1 MKTVTRPKKT
11 TAAPSARPLR
21 AMNPRAPDQKYMGDE
36 PEWLQQ
42 PLPEQRRVALIGAL
56 NWYNYYYTKKEG
68 REIII
73 DWLERQG
80 RTADSRDFQKV
91 PDHVDLATA
100 GWLCR
105 MQLRGWQ
112 LDQREQDHVQEV
124 IDRHLG
130 AARSVR
136 QLKAPVSTETAT
148 RRVNIQDRLR
158 EIMLTAAGDMEGMYD
173 ELIAADVKLT
183 ADYKP
188 MAVLRGHNVAP
199 PLVREIRD
207 TWSQRRAEIETVL
220 NGTDAQMVEGYGN
233 FTRTQLKTL
242 AKFADLV
249 IADCDSYVQV
259 KKTERAP
266 RKKKPVS
273 PERLTQRFA
282 YLREF
287 AELKLK
293 SEPVTK
299 LVNATEAW
307 LYDTKKRRLIHVMAD
322 SHVGSFTVKGTAII
336 GFDAVQTLQKT
347 LRKPAE
353 QLKEFMSQS
362 VPNARKWFRDL
373 KTTDTKY
380 NGRGNENLMILKVK

>member
-1 MKTVTRPKKT
+1 MKASARTTTK
-11 TAAPSARPLR
+11 TAAARPIKS
-21 AMNPRAPDQKYMGDE
+21 MDPRAPDQKYMGSE
-36 PEWLQQ
+36 PEWITQ
-42 PLPEQRRVALIGAL
+42 PVPEQRRVALIGAL
-56 NWYNYYYTKKEG
+56 NWYNYYYSKKEG
-68 REIII
+68 REIVI
-73 DWLERQG
+73 DWLARQG
-80 RTADSRDFQKV
+80 RDAESRDIQRANE
-91 PDHVDLATA
+91 HVDFATA

-105 MQLRGWQ
+105 MQLRGWH
-112 LDQREQDHVQEV
+112 LAENEQQHIEEV
-124 IDRHLG
+124 VSRHRALVNQG
-130 AARSVR
+130 RVV
-136 QLKAPVSTETAT
+136 KVSTEPE
-148 RRVNIQDRLR
+148 RPRVTIQDRLR
-158 EIMLTAAGDMEGMYD
+158 DIMITAAGDLEGMYD
-173 ELIAADVKLT
+173 DLIAADSRLT

-199 PLVREIRD
+199 ALIREIRD
-207 TWSQRRAEIETVL
+207 VWTARRERLDEITAGRDSQL
-220 NGTDAQMVEGYGN
+220 VEGYSN
-233 FTRTQLKTL
+233 FTKTQIKNLV
-242 AKFADLV
+242 KFVDLV

-282 YLREF
+282 HLREF

-353 QLKEFMSQS
+353 QLRDFLAQS

-373 KTTDTKY
+373 KATDTKY
-380 NGRGNENLMILKVK
+380 NGRGNENLVILKVK